1 MLDQVA
7 LLNFSLI
14 FSGEKLSD
22 GKGLRGKGWLTL
34 SRIDAIPNLLGK
46 AIREKANPTKVTK

>member
-22 GKGLRGKGWLTL
+22 GKGLRGKG
-34 SRIDAIPNLLGK
+34 
-46 AIREKANPTKVTK
+46 